1 MECLLRTNMR
11 QNLQVGRPGRP
22 GRARVLGAAHM
33 REPPRRH
40 RLSGADRAADQEP
53 PRSSRPRSR
62 PSCWSTYPN
71 ELIELLEKIVLCRE
85 RLRNK
90 NMLKTICRAQQLR
103 HFRNRQHHRRI
114 GAEREGS
121 SSSRRP
127 SCSSTASRPSSPRPN
142 SRSRPRDELPALL
155 SRRQD
160 RRGDLPPEAE
170 MSTLSNPVSNWRPAA
185 SSCSADDESSD
196 DHRYGNQGDRPGVWL
211 RYFRG
216 LRNGAAA

>member
-53 PRSSRPRSR
+53 PRLSRPRSR

-85 RLRNK
+85 RLRIK
-90 NMLKTICRAQQLR
+90 
-103 HFRNRQHHRRI
+103 
-114 GAEREGS
+114 
-121 SSSRRP
+121 
-127 SCSSTASRPSSPRPN
+127 
-142 SRSRPRDELPALL
+142 
-155 SRRQD
+155 
-160 RRGDLPPEAE
+160 
-170 MSTLSNPVSNWRPAA
+170 
-185 SSCSADDESSD
+185 
-196 DHRYGNQGDRPGVWL
+196 
-211 RYFRG
+211 
-216 LRNGAAA
+216 